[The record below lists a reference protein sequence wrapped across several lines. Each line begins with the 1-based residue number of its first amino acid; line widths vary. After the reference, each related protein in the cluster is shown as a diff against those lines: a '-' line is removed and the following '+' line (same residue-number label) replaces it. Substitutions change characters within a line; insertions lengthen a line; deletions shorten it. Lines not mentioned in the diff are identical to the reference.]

1 MAKTTLKS
9 KKLKNDSEIK
19 FVFVSAAFITLFIN
33 PKLTDPFNAPKMYLL
48 LICSVILSGHIFFA
62 QSTVL
67 SFFPR
72 EMISKVTYIF
82 VLVILIQGIG
92 TDLKYAAIFGE
103 NQRQLGVLT
112 YIGFSLFLIATFKFF
127 RYEHKKLFQLTILF
141 LGLFYVIY
149 GIIQYSGNDPF
160 NWINQYNPII
170 GTLGNPNFTAA
181 LMSIIVTLLFSFI
194 FDKEINNSHKIIF
207 SITSFMLILV
217 IYLSDARQGIL
228 SAMAGIGVFLLLKI
242 IKVNFKIGILSLFAL
257 CMIAFFVVAGIL
269 QTGPLEKYLYKS
281 SVTLRGYYWRT
292 GFEMFQNNF
301 WSGVGIERFGAN
313 FRRYVDPNFPL
324 NYGYELIT
332 NNAHNVP
339 IQMFA
344 TGGIFLGISY
354 LAIIVICVFYGLSGF
369 KKLNGSQLNLLI
381 GIFSA
386 WIAFQVQSIVSIDN
400 IGLTIWGWI
409 LTGAVVG
416 ISKYSTTHEE
426 LAVGLSSNSL
436 KKKADLTSFKPVFT
450 GAFLILT
457 LITTARLTQSESVM
471 FSNKSN
477 FSQTTQNNQSKIQ
490 GDLEF
495 IINDPFS
502 QPYYKIES
510 ADSLYMLGLRDIA
523 IESARKVVAI
533 DPINPTY
540 IGVLATMYEAS
551 GGYNNAIKQRINL
564 INVDPNNAKNYL
576 QLLRLYKQIGD
587 VNNASLMLGKII
599 SLTPN
604 SEIAKLAKSEIQ

>member
-1 MAKTTLKS
+1 MAKTALKS
-9 KKLKNDSEIK
+9 KKLKNYSEIK
-19 FVFVSAAFITLFIN
+19 FLFVSAAFITLLIN
-33 PKLTDPFNAPKMYLL
+33 PKLTDPFNAPKMYSL
-48 LICSVILSGHIFFA
+48 LICSVILFGHLFFA
-62 QSTVL
+62 QNTGL
-67 SFFPR
+67 SFFPK
-72 EMISKVTYIF
+72 ELISKVTYIF
-82 VLVILIQGIG
+82 VIVIIFQGIR
-92 TDLKYAAIFGE
+92 TDFKYAAIFGE

-112 YIGFSLFLIATFKFF
+112 YISFSVYLLATFKFF
-127 RYEHKKLFQLTILF
+127 RYEHKKFFQLVIFF
-141 LGLFYVIY
+141 LGFFYATY

-181 LMSIIVTLLFSFI
+181 FMSILVTLLFSFS
-194 FDKEINNSHKIIF
+194 FDKELNNLNKMIF
-207 SITSFMLILV
+207 SSTFLMLIFV

-228 SAMAGIGVFLLLKI
+228 SVMAGIGTFLLLKTL
-242 IKVNFKIGILSLFAL
+242 KVNLKLGIVSLFAL
-257 CMIAFFVVAGIL
+257 CMGAFFVVAGIL
-269 QTGPLEKYLYKS
+269 QIGPLEKYLYKS
-281 SVTLRGYYWRT
+281 SVTLRGYYWRS
-292 GFEMFQNNF
+292 GLEMFQNNF

-313 FRRYVDPNFPL
+313 FRSYVDPNFPL

-344 TGGIFLGISY
+344 TGGLFLGISY
-354 LAIIVICVFYGLSGF
+354 LAMIVTCVFYALSGF
-369 KKLNGSQLNLLI
+369 KKLNGGQLNLLI
-381 GIFSA
+381 GVFSA

-409 LTGAVVG
+409 LAGAVVG
-416 ISKYSTTHEE
+416 ISKNTTAHEE
-426 LAVGLSSNSL
+426 LAVNLSSNPSR
-436 KKKADLTSFKPVFT
+436 KKKNLSSFKPVFK
-450 GAFLILT
+450 GFFLILT
-457 LITTARLTQSESVM
+457 LIIVARLTQSESVM

-510 ADSLYMLGLRDIA
+510 ADSLYMLGLRDLA
-523 IESARKVVAI
+523 IENAKKVVAI

-551 GGYNNAIKQRINL
+551 GEYNNAIKQRINL
-564 INVDPNNAKNYL
+564 TNFDPNNAKNYL
-576 QLLRLYKQIGD
+576 QLLRLYKKIGD
-587 VNNASLMLGKII
+587 INNATLMQGKII
-599 SLTPN
+599 SLVPN
-604 SEIAKLAKSEIQ
+604 SEIAKLANSEIQ